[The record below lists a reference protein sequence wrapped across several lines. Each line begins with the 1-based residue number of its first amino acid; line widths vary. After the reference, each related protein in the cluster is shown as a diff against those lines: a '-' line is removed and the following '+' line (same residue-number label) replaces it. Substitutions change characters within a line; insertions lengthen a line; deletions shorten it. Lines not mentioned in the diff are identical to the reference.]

1 MGLIDR
7 VMGLLFGGAGNI
19 VKETAEVFRENA
31 ESRAVREAE
40 LSQAALAQFAAEFMA
55 PKPGLFDRV
64 IDGLNRLPRP
74 ALALGT
80 LGLFVSAMV
89 DPVWFSSRMQGVALV
104 PEPLWW
110 LMGAIVS
117 FYFGARHQA
126 KAQDFQ
132 RSLGATLA
140 RTTEV
145 TRNLAALRALD
156 AGAAETGATVAP
168 GDEESG
174 PAQPRIVEASAAE
187 TATGETGTGR
197 ADTGH
202 DADVTLRAIMPSGN
216 AALDDWRRS
225 RG

>member
-7 VMGLLFGGAGNI
+7 VLGVLFGGAGN
-19 VKETAEVFRENA
+19 VVRETAEVFRENA
-31 ESRAVREAE
+31 EGRAVREAK
-40 LSQAALAQFAAEFMA
+40 LSEAALAQFAAEFMA
-55 PKPGLFDRV
+55 PRPGLFDRL

-80 LGLFVSAMV
+80 LGLFVAAMV
-89 DPVWFSSRMQGVALV
+89 DPVWFAARMQGVALV

-132 RSLGATLA
+132 RAVAGTLA

-145 TRNLAALRALD
+145 TRNLAALGALE
-156 AGAAETGATVAP
+156 AGAGEAGARGREEPEAGQADSGSDAEATLGTLAP
-168 GDEESG
+168 SDN
-174 PAQPRIVEASAAE
+174 P
-187 TATGETGTGR
+187 
-197 ADTGH
+197 
-202 DADVTLRAIMPSGN
+202 
-216 AALDDWRRS
+216 ALDDWRRG